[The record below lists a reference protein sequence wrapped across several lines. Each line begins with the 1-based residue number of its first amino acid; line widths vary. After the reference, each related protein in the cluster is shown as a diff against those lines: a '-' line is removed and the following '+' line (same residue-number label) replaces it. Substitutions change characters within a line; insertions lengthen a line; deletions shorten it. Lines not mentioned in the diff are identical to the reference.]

1 MASKY
6 KSTIIEEIER
16 DIYSKADTFKGQDP
30 ESIKAQIKEILA
42 AHGIDAKKWRELC
55 ETSTIAQVTAPREN
69 PDPEAPNRMLKG
81 SVINKSLENELD
93 SLAKDLSEGLEN
105 NKESGKKDKFKIP
118 FGPGDIAQVKQLMS
132 ENNKE
137 GALAIIE
144 QRVIAGATAAGWEMS
159 DLNSPQ
165 PNINF
170 KNYSKR
176 QVSIN
181 TTGVPFSKALSEII
195 LHGCINEKEL
205 NAEGVKDAT
214 EESLETAPEKTGIE
228 AVSMVDG
235 IVNGGPGTLEQGM
248 EMTYNPD

>member
-1 MASKY
+1 MASK
-6 KSTIIEEIER
+6 IIETLRKEISSHAAE
-16 DIYSKADTFKGQDP
+16 FKGQDP
-30 ESIKAQIKEILA
+30 TIIKTQLESILKDVLKDKFSWKQ
-42 AHGIDAKKWRELC
+42 LC

-69 PDPEAPNRMLKG
+69 PDPEALNRMLKG
-81 SVINKSLENELD
+81 SVVNKSLDNELD

-105 NKESGKKDKFKIP
+105 NKEGGKKNKFKIP

-144 QRVIAGATAAGWEMS
+144 QRVIAGATAAGWELS
-159 DLNSPQ
+159 DLNTPQ

-214 EESLETAPEKTGIE
+214 EESLGTAPEKTVTE